1 MTRAARRGVR
11 RSGGFSPEQIAIG
24 LAIAIYGSALI
35 LGGALR
41 AGGPSPGPSVQ
52 AAASEALPSPRE
64 SANPIRAQIAA
75 ILEIDARLL
84 EARTELR
91 GLLARKDMRGSD
103 VAFVMRRISQSLALG
118 PDRASQLSADPTT
131 KSVGAQL
138 EILYGNAS
146 TTTGQALDLAIGS
159 DDAYRQAAQ
168 DIVDLFADL
177 PSIDAHLQE
186 ILTGASPTPEAGASS
201 SPSSPTSSGR
211 PTRSPSPT
219 ASSTVAPSVVPVTD
233 PGERLVDPGFENG
246 LASWALVLASGAD
259 RATAASDSP
268 LVGTGHSLRVDVTAS
283 DGGPAA
289 IGVAQTGVHLQA
301 FAKYLATITVRS
313 SVARQI
319 EIRVVGPNEEPYAVK
334 VGDVSPTTSI
344 VAIEFTAVAD
354 EPAATFRIDI
364 DGPAPGS
371 VWLDAASLALQATP

>member
-24 LAIAIYGSALI
+24 LAVAIYGSALI

-41 AGGPSPGPSVQ
+41 AGGPPPGPSVQ
-52 AAASEALPSPRE
+52 AAASEALPSPHE

-177 PSIDAHLQE
+177 PSIDAHLQDCSYP
-186 ILTGASPTPEAGASS
+186 IAVRPYSPVRTVKR
-201 SPSSPTSSGR
+201 TV
-211 PTRSPSPT
+211 
-219 ASSTVAPSVVPVTD
+219 ST
-233 PGERLVDPGFENG
+233 
-246 LASWALVLASGAD
+246 
-259 RATAASDSP
+259 
-268 LVGTGHSLRVDVTAS
+268 
-283 DGGPAA
+283 
-289 IGVAQTGVHLQA
+289 
-301 FAKYLATITVRS
+301 
-313 SVARQI
+313 
-319 EIRVVGPNEEPYAVK
+319 
-334 VGDVSPTTSI
+334 
-344 VAIEFTAVAD
+344 
-354 EPAATFRIDI
+354 
-364 DGPAPGS
+364 
-371 VWLDAASLALQATP
+371 